1 MDNLKINHET
11 VWREVKESLALE
23 LPSHAYSTWV
33 EPISPIAINDTD
45 LVLEVPN
52 QFFFEW
58 IDSHYHALIESAV
71 KDNLKKEFLVKYT
84 IAPMGVNGA
93 TVDFENSD
101 SEKTPKRKNFKP
113 PVLNE
118 NYTFST
124 YIEGSNNQF
133 AKAAALSV
141 AESPGEQ
148 AFNPLIVYGG
158 VGLGKTHLLHA
169 IGNHLLAK
177 KKNVNI
183 ICASSEK
190 FTLDFISGIQKSKSV
205 EFSRF
210 YRQADVLLI
219 DDIQFFQGKEQTQ
232 EQFFHT
238 FNELYQS
245 RKQIVLT
252 ADKYPGDMQGL
263 EDRLLSRFQSGL
275 AVDIQPPDFETR
287 VAILLEKAEQ
297 NGLELPYAMTEFMAT
312 HIKNNIRELESTI
325 IRILAYSSLSN
336 KEIDE
341 QLIKKVVKER
351 LGKRFLAE
359 ITLEDI
365 VRRVSEVTLIAQKDI
380 VGKSRKK
387 ELVEARQIA
396 SYLGREILG
405 ASLSSIGIFF
415 GGRDHTTILHG
426 CKNIEEKIKSEKRI
440 KQIVESIKN
449 ELSTATF

>member
-1 MDNLKINHET
+1 MDNLILNHESI
-11 VWREVKESLALE
+11 WKEVKKSLVLE
-23 LPSHAYSTWV
+23 LPSHAYSTWF
-33 EPISPIAINDTD
+33 EPISPIAVNDTE

-58 IDSHYHALIESAV
+58 IESHYHGIIEAAV
-71 KDNLKKEFLVKYT
+71 KAKLKNDFSVKYT
-84 IAPMGVNGA
+84 IAPTGINEA
-93 TVDFENSD
+93 KINFENIEID
-101 SEKTPKRKNFKP
+101 NKRTQNRFKP

-118 NYTFST
+118 QYTFSK
-124 YIEGSNNQF
+124 YIEGASNQF

-141 AESPGEQ
+141 AEAPGVK
-148 AFNPLIVYGG
+148 AFNPLVVYGG

-177 KKNVNI
+177 NENINI

-190 FTLDFISGIQKSKSV
+190 FTLDFISGIQKSKTI

-245 RKQIVLT
+245 DKQIVLT
-252 ADKYPGDMQGL
+252 ADRYPGDMQGL
-263 EDRLLSRFQSGL
+263 EDRLLSRFHSGL

-297 NGLELPYAMTEFMAT
+297 NGLSLPYAMIEFMAT
-312 HIKNNIRELESTI
+312 HIKDNIRELESTI

-336 KEIDE
+336 KEIDD
-341 QLIKKVVKER
+341 QLVKKVVKER

-359 ITLEDI
+359 IGLED
-365 VRRVSEVTLIAQKDI
+365 VVHRVSEVTSISERDI
-380 VGKSRKK
+380 VGTSRKR

-396 SYLGREILG
+396 AYLGREILG
-405 ASLSSIGIFF
+405 ASLSSIGIYM
-415 GGRDHTTILHG
+415 GGRDHTTILHA

-440 KQIVESIKN
+440 KQLVELIK
-449 ELSTATF
+449 SKISAATI

>member
-1 MDNLKINHET
+1 MEKLNLNHENI
-11 VWREVKESLALE
+11 WMEVKESLSNE
-23 LPSHAYSTWV
+23 LPSHAYSTWF
-33 EPISPIAINDTD
+33 EPILPIAINETE

-58 IDSHYHALIESAV
+58 IESHYRGMIEST
-71 KDNLKKEFLVKYT
+71 LRKKLQNDFSVKYT
-84 IAPMGVNGA
+84 IAPTGTNGP
-93 TVDFENSD
+93 TINFENID
-101 SEKTPKRKNFKP
+101 SEKTQQKRRFNP

-118 NYTFST
+118 HYTFST
-124 YIEGSNNQF
+124 YIEGANNQF
-133 AKAAALSV
+133 AKAAAMSV
-141 AESPGEQ
+141 AESPGLK
-148 AFNPLIVYGG
+148 AFNPLVVYGG

-169 IGNHLLAK
+169 IGNHLIAK
-177 KKNVNI
+177 NKRFNI

-190 FTLDFISGIQKSKSV
+190 FTLDFISGIQKSKTI

-210 YRQADVLLI
+210 YRQADILLI

-245 RKQIVLT
+245 DKQIVLT
-252 ADKYPGDMQGL
+252 ADRYPGDMQGL
-263 EDRLLSRFQSGL
+263 EDRLLSRFHSGL

-297 NGLELPYAMTEFMAT
+297 NGLSLPYPMIEFMAT

-341 QLIKKVVKER
+341 QLVKKVVKER
-351 LGKRFLAE
+351 IGKRFLAE
-359 ITLEDI
+359 IKLED
-365 VRRVSEVTLIAQKDI
+365 VVHRVSEVTSISEREI
-380 VGKSRKK
+380 VGTSRKK

-396 SYLGREILG
+396 AYLGREILG
-405 ASLSSIGIFF
+405 ASLSSIGMYF
-415 GGRDHTTILHG
+415 GGRDHTTILHA

-440 KQIVESIKN
+440 KQIVESIKT
-449 ELSTATF
+449 ELSALTI